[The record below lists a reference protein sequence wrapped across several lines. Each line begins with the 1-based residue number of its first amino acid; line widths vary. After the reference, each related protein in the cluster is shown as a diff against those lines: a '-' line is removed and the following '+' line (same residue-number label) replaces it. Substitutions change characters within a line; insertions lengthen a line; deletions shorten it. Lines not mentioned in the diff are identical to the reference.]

1 MKTYQRVSDQKVSHQ
16 RDSQAKSS
24 SPDKPSPKSSNSF
37 AAFTLPKEISLKAKY
52 AFLVVIF
59 TLSIFVFS
67 IFMASVAS
75 QRSRI
80 ADTNYQNTTQIYN
93 GEINQSGGSLSAI
106 DRNADSRILKKE
118 LSGLINQDEAVIN
131 QKIKQFVNHA
141 NIISTNIVANI
152 DTEFVKKGLEYQPS
166 FTTKFKAEYIIQNSL
181 EEKSLVKFNF
191 PFPFDVNSGE
201 ISNVRLLE
209 NGKEVP
215 NPKINNQL
223 SWAGTLPAN
232 GKTTITVEYETV
244 GLSGIS
250 YEGLEN
256 LLGSQDFNMVVN
268 INGTRSYDIR
278 SGLSATEKEF
288 GENSVSLK
296 FEKPNLWGK
305 PLVDVKIA
313 DKQAPSN
320 KISRIYIIMAPIYLV
335 FISILIW
342 AFNKNKKPIKIKDLI
357 ITTVLFT
364 LYFPFLHYLASFSI
378 DPTMQSLSGFKTVGY
393 FSLSLYGAFGIGLL
407 LIGALLTYLYS
418 RVYGAKLT
426 LKSLL
431 PLIIMFFGFFPLVI
445 TVPEFAILLVLVGVV
460 LLTAFFIQNRV
471 NELQYT
477 E

>member
-1 MKTYQRVSDQKVSHQ
+1 MKTSSD
-16 RDSQAKSS
+16 KSS
-24 SPDKPSPKSSNSF
+24 SKKPKSL
-37 AAFTLPKEISLKAKY
+37 TWKY
-52 AFLVVIF
+52 VVLVFIF
-59 TLSIFVFS
+59 TATILVFS
-67 IFMASVAS
+67 IFMSTVAS
-75 QRSRI
+75 QRSHI
-80 ADTNYQNTTQIYN
+80 AENNYQNTTQIYN
-93 GEINQSGGSLSAI
+93 GEINQSAGSLSAI
-106 DRNADSRILKKE
+106 DRNADSIILKKE
-118 LSGLINQDEAVIN
+118 LADLINEDESVIN
-131 QKIKQFVNHA
+131 QKIKQFVSHA
-141 NIISTNIVANI
+141 NIISTKVVANI

-166 FTTKFKAEYIIQNSL
+166 FKTKFKAEYIIKNSL
-181 EEKSLVKFNF
+181 KEKSLVKFNF

-223 SWAGTLPAN
+223 SWAGTLPPE
-232 GKTTITVEYETV
+232 GKSTITVEYETV

-256 LLGSQDFNMVVN
+256 SLGSQDFDMKVN

-278 SGLSATEKEF
+278 SGLSATQKEF

-320 KISRIYIIMAPIYLV
+320 KVSRIYITMAPIYLV
-335 FISILIW
+335 FISILLW
-342 AFNKNKKPIKIKDLI
+342 AFKKANKPIQIKDLVM
-357 ITTVLFT
+357 TTVLFT

-378 DPTMQSLSGFKTVGY
+378 DPTMQSLSIFKSVGH
-393 FSLSLYGAFGIGLL
+393 FSLPLYGAFGIGLVI
-407 LIGALLTYLYS
+407 IGGLLTYLYS

-431 PLIIMFFGFFPLVI
+431 PLIIMFLGFFPLVI
-445 TVPEFAILLVLVGVV
+445 TIPEFAILLVLVGVV
-460 LLTAFFIQNRV
+460 LLSAFFIQSRV

-477 E
+477 ENN